1 MTSCGKALAARCVP
15 AKRRASRPPDA
26 RCFTSALQCLPD
38 DTPKHLKNTECSD
51 ETRSPSGAP
60 TQSPSAAAMS

>member
-38 DTPKHLKNTECSD
+38 DTPKHLKNTE
-51 ETRSPSGAP
+51 TWSPSGAP